1 MAILSAMAPA
11 LIMTQSESHQLY
23 EARLLRLAR
32 LLCWMAIIMALLL
45 SICSRQIIVFLY
57 GPSYAAASPV
67 LAIHA
72 WAGVFVALGVAA
84 GPWFVNGGFLRFRM
98 MQTLIGAV
106 VNIAMNIYMIP
117 HYGIVGAA
125 CSTLVSQ
132 CVSAFLINAVSQQ
145 TRVIFAI
152 QAKAFLVR

>member
-1 MAILSAMAPA
+1 MLYMRIDQVMLGQMLGDREVGIFSAAVRISESWYFVPMAILSAMAPA

-84 GPWFVNGGFLRFRM
+84 GPW
-98 MQTLIGAV
+98 
-106 VNIAMNIYMIP
+106 
-117 HYGIVGAA
+117 
-125 CSTLVSQ
+125 
-132 CVSAFLINAVSQQ
+132 
-145 TRVIFAI
+145 
-152 QAKAFLVR
+152 